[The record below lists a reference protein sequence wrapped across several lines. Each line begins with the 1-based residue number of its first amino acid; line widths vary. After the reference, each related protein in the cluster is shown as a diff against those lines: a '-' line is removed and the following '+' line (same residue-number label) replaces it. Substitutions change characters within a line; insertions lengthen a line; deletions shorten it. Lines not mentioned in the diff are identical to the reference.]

1 MYIKYDISESEK
13 EQIDKFIDK
22 YKDEDYFVDSV
33 LETLYPEQLLDS
45 VDTSD
50 CYWKFG
56 KDLLD
61 EFDDDTLIDY
71 IEGMGYKVIEN
82 DDNYLL
88 PGEDNISH
96 YLNMA
101 LDYMTT
107 KSYLT
112 KEEKKELICDYIDF
126 WF

>member
-1 MYIKYDISESEK
+1 MYKKYGISESEK

-33 LETLYPEQLLDS
+33 LGTLYPEQLLDS

-50 CYWKFG
+50 CYCKFG

-71 IEGMGYKVIEN
+71 IEGMGYRVIEN

-101 LDYMTT
+101 LGYM
-107 KSYLT
+107 K
-112 KEEKKELICDYIDF
+112 
-126 WF
+126 

>member
-1 MYIKYDISESEK
+1 MYKKYGISESEK

-33 LETLYPEQLLDS
+33 LGTLYPEQLLDS

-50 CYWKFG
+50 CYCKFG

-71 IEGMGYKVIEN
+71 IEGMGYRVIEN

-101 LDYMTT
+101 LGYMTT